1 MISCSHKRFMDL
13 GNLVK
18 TIVHHLLI
26 GWMTCLGRR
35 DRVPMVSALVY
46 MVTHWTGFTMNHD
59 IRLSDNHD
67 SLRYYIA

>member
-1 MISCSHKRFMDL
+1 MDL

-26 GWMTCLGRR
+26 GGMTCLGRR
-35 DRVPMVSALVY
+35 DRVPMVSTLVY
-46 MVTHWTGFTMNHD
+46 MVTHWTGPTMNHD
-59 IRLSDNHD
+59 IRLSDNYN